1 MSACDCDERLIHLVI
16 PRQRLALALPHQREV
31 DGADAHDFIRVL
43 KLNSPAIGI
52 PEPVRQGAE
61 KAIESLPLQRK
72 SPPCLLK
79 QNPRYFAV
87 RTQKG
92 PENRLTEVRTQPVLD
107 LVN

>member
-16 PRQRLALALPHQREV
+16 PRQRLALPLPHQREV

-61 KAIESLPLQRK
+61 KAIESLPLQRVY
-72 SPPCLLK
+72 LHHIAHLRRGYIG
-79 QNPRYFAV
+79 QR
-87 RTQKG
+87 G
-92 PENRLTEVRTQPVLD
+92 
-107 LVN
+107 

>member
-16 PRQRLALALPHQREV
+16 PRQRLGLALPHQREV

-61 KAIESLPLQRK
+61 KAIESLPLQRVYLHHVAHLRRGYIGQ
-72 SPPCLLK
+72 SG
-79 QNPRYFAV
+79 RRRRA
-87 RTQKG
+87 REG
-92 PENRLTEVRTQPVLD
+92 GRERSAS
-107 LVN
+107 